1 MSGAGGI
8 TRLLPLLLASCA
20 WWQTGRVIDGP
31 CTHLGVRPAT
41 DLSGVAVTV
50 QVAHDLGPCARRP

>member
-1 MSGAGGI
+1 M
-8 TRLLPLLLASCA
+8 TRILPLLLASCA